1 WWGQRRC
8 ACWVRTRRPSA
19 SCPTRT
25 ARRATRGVTASPPE
39 LGQHLVRQDAQ
50 RPDHAVHGEQA
61 AGIQLDDE
69 AVEPQ
74 VGLEPAEPLDEARRR
89 PERHAL
95 LENLVVVHGLEL
107 REPRLVPVERAGVV
121 AAEPRARELLVALE
135 EVRDVLAGLVERF
148 LFGRRRIHGNTQ

>member
-1 WWGQRRC
+1 RAQRRHDP
-8 ACWVRTRRPSA
+8 VRA
-19 SCPTRT
+19 
-25 ARRATRGVTASPPE
+25 
-39 LGQHLVRQDAQ
+39 
-50 RPDHAVHGEQA
+50 EQA
-61 AGIQLDDE
+61 AGMRLDGE
-69 AVEPQ
+69 AAEPE
-74 VGLEPAEPLDEARRR
+74 VGPEPAEPLDEARRR

-148 LFGRRRIHGNTQ
+148 LFGRRRIHGNTQAHVAITGM